1 MKHYIFL
8 LFAILFI
15 ISCEVKQSKMRQ
27 DALQLQEKTLT
38 TADSL
43 SKLVTDAL
51 SANESRM
58 TKLADSTNLE
68 TDTIHLAEYLACK
81 TRLETLE
88 TLKTSLEDWKI
99 GGTFIEQEG
108 NPHKTNQ
115 HFDKDAADQD
125 VMNGIKKS
133 AASLEDLRIEITTAI
148 K

>member
-1 MKHYIFL
+1 MKYYIFL
-8 LFAILFI
+8 FAALLVV
-15 ISCEVKQSKMRQ
+15 SCEVKQSQMRQ
-27 DALQLQEKTLT
+27 DALKLQEKTLSV
-38 TADSL
+38 ADSL
-43 SKLVTDAL
+43 SKLVTDEI
-51 SANESRM
+51 STNESRM

-68 TDTIHLAEYLACK
+68 TDTLHLAEYLACK

-99 GGTFIEQEG
+99 GGTFIELEG

-125 VMNGIKKS
+125 VMNGIKKN